1 MMCKKL
7 QGKSEFQTY
16 RIGNHKKCR
25 ELHVCLTL
33 FKKGNI
39 LSLFAD
45 FVGKLLLSHSCRF
58 SGITK
63 YLSIIPSTSLCLEL
77 LSLGSSLWPV
87 FLLKHILSGG

>member
-1 MMCKKL
+1 MCKEL

-16 RIGNHKKCR
+16 RISNHKKSR
-25 ELHVCLTL
+25 ELHICLSL
-33 FKKGNI
+33 LKKSYI

-45 FVGKLLLSHSCRF
+45 FIGKLLLSHSCRF

-63 YLSIIPSTSLCLEL
+63 HLSIVPSTSLCLEL

-87 FLLKHILSGG
+87 FLPKHILSSG